1 MVLNVT
7 KKAREF
13 FIQNGYDPNFGAR
26 PMRRLI
32 QNEIEEKLAVLIL
45 QGRTKKDK
53 KITVDLE
60 RNKITVKFEGEK
72 KAKKKQNAAVEAV
85 AQTQKN

>member
-1 MVLNVT
+1 
-7 KKAREF
+7 
-13 FIQNGYDPNFGAR
+13 
-26 PMRRLI
+26 MRRLI

-45 QGRTKKDK
+45 QGRTEKDK